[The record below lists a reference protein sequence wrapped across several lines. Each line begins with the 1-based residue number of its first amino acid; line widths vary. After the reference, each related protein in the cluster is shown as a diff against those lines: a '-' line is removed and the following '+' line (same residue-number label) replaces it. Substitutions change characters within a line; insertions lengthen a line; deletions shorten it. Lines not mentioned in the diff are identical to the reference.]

1 MKPDWAIRANGKDV
15 TAAFRPYLISIRV
28 RDESK
33 DEADTL
39 TLTLANPNDALEPP
53 TQGDELEVL
62 LGYENALVSVG
73 RFIADKAS
81 FEGPPDR
88 LVISCK
94 SAAFAKPNGGEA
106 SMEPWLVRKTR
117 SWEPGTLDT
126 IAKTIAGEH
135 GVELVAPADLLAMQ
149 TPHLDQT
156 EEEDTSLL
164 YRLIEPRGYFVKVAD
179 KKLILAKQSAGITSN
194 LRTGASVPTVT
205 ISRGQVSTYSGEW
218 GERQVYDQ
226 VVTHWHDTATGVTN
240 YETAGD
246 GSRTFR
252 FVNPAPDQATAK
264 QWAAAA
270 LNKYQ
275 RQGGKMSLTMPGR
288 VDLQSEQLVKLE
300 GFPYPL
306 SASPTQAAIAKQWI
320 LKSVEHVLSRSSGFT
335 SSVQGEPFIQT

>member
-1 MKPDWAIRANGKDV
+1 MKPSWAIRANGKDV
-15 TAAFRPYLISIRV
+15 TQAFWPLLISIRV

-33 DEADTL
+33 DEADSL
-39 TLTLANPNDALEPP
+39 TLTLSNSDLTLAPP

-62 LGYENALVSVG
+62 LGYENALQSVG
-73 RFIADKAS
+73 RFVVDKVD

-88 LVISCK
+88 LVIACK
-94 SAAFAKPNGGEA
+94 SAAFAKPNGDV

-126 IAKTIAGEH
+126 IAKTIASEH

-164 YRLIEPRGYFVKVAD
+164 YRLIEPRGYIVKVAD
-179 KKLILAKQSAGITSN
+179 KKLILVKQSAGLTSN
-194 LRTGASVPTVT
+194 VRTGASVPAVT
-205 ISRGQVSTYSGEW
+205 ISRGQVSTYSGSW
-218 GERQVYDQ
+218 AERSVYDQ
-226 VVTHWHDTATGVTN
+226 VVTYWHDPATGVTN
-240 YETAGD
+240 YETAGN

-264 QWAAAA
+264 QWAAASLA
-270 LNKYQ
+270 KYQ

-288 VDLQSEQLVKLE
+288 VDLQSEQLVSLDA
-300 GFPYPL
+300 FPYPL

-320 LKSVEHVLSRSSGFT
+320 LKSVEHVLSRSGFT
-335 SSVQGEPFIQT
+335 TSVQGEPFIQT

>member
-15 TAAFRPYLISIRV
+15 TQAFWPHLISIRV

-33 DEADTL
+33 DEADSL
-39 TLTLANPNDALEPP
+39 TLTLGNSDLVLAPP

-62 LGYENALVSVG
+62 LGYQNALLSTG
-73 RFIADKAS
+73 RFVVDKLS

-88 LVISCK
+88 VTIACK
-94 SAAFAKPNGGEA
+94 SAAFAKPNGGT
-106 SMEPWLVRKTR
+106 SLEPWLVRKTR

-135 GVELVAPADLLAMQ
+135 GVELVAPADLLAMA
-149 TPHLDQT
+149 TPHIDQT
-156 EEEDTSLL
+156 EQEDTALL
-164 YRLIEPRGYFVKVAD
+164 YSLIEPRGYLVKVAD

-194 LRTGASVPTVT
+194 LRTGAAVKAVT
-205 ISRGQVSTYSGEW
+205 ITKGQVSTYSGEW

-226 VVTHWHDTATGVTN
+226 VISHWHDTATGQTR
-240 YETAGD
+240 YETAGE

-252 FVNPAPDQATAK
+252 FVNPAPDQATAQ
-264 QWAAAA
+264 QWAAAS

-288 VDLQSEQLVKLE
+288 VDLQSEQLVTLE
-300 GFPYPL
+300 EFPYPL

-320 LKSVEHVLSRSSGFT
+320 LKSVEHVLSRSGFT
-335 SSVQGEPFIQT
+335 TSVTGEPFIQT